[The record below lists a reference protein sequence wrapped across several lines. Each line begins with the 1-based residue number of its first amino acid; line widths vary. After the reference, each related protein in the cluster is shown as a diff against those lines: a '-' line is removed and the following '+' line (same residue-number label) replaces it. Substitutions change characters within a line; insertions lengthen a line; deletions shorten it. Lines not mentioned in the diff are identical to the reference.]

1 MVAGFFVAP
10 PRGPLMIGAG
20 LVLGSLAGLE
30 LAAREHFA
38 GYRSHSLV
46 LAGAAALIL
55 MGVLWWFGAEVVQI
69 AVPVRIAVVA
79 LAFIALLWVFSRAFA
94 RRSGGVPFKIRGD

>member
-1 MVAGFFVAP
+1 
-10 PRGPLMIGAG
+10 MIGAG

-55 MGVLWWFGAEVVQI
+55 MGALWWFGSEVVQI

-79 LAFIALLWVFSRAFA
+79 LAFVALAWVFSRAFA